1 MKKQILI
8 TGTGGQGIKTIGDIL
23 AKAAARQG
31 LYPADY
37 SIYTPQAR
45 GGDIVSSLVISDR
58 PLTYPLV
65 ETADVALILS
75 DPLPAELL
83 FPVING
89 REYPKLSP
97 RTIVVYEDRPGNLP
111 RICKKE
117 REIKGLVTEPF
128 SNLVVLGALQKLV
141 PQIKS
146 DCLWEIIKENFK
158 KTSLEE
164 TKRQY
169 EQGQNLI

>member
-23 AKAAARQG
+23 AKAAAKQG

-45 GGDIVSSLVISDR
+45 GGDIVASIVISDR
-58 PLTYPLV
+58 PLIYPLV
-65 ETADVALILS
+65 EIADVTLILS

-89 REYPKLSP
+89 REYSKLGP
-97 RTIVVYEDRPGNLP
+97 RTIVAYETRPSNLP
-111 RICKKE
+111 CVSRE

-128 SNLVVLGALQKLV
+128 SNLVVLGAIQKLV

-158 KTSLEE
+158 KTSPEE